1 MNVLVVEDD
10 EDICELYS
18 VWLKEKNHQFTI
30 ARNCEDGICKYS
42 NLLNN
47 RKLDSKM
54 ETYDLVVLDYDFS
67 STPSS
72 KRNGLYVAK
81 DILKFNPDQKIMI
94 ASAWPKKAFFDY
106 ACSLKSVP
114 EILSK
119 PFEKDDFLNQI
130 EKIKQYDITKKLTRL
145 LRQSI
150 KNPSDPVIDSK
161 LLEGLFKILN
171 DGLREENRI
180 KHLDHNTDFNPFS

>member
-1 MNVLVVEDD
+1 MNILVVEDD

-30 ARNCEDGICKYS
+30 ARNCEDGINEYS
-42 NLLNN
+42 HLLNGKQFN
-47 RKLDSKM
+47 SIS
-54 ETYDLVVLDYDFS
+54 ETYDLVVLDYDVPS
-67 STPSS
+67 LQSTE
-72 KRNGLYVAK
+72 RNGLYVAK

-106 ACSLKSVP
+106 TSSLKSVP

-119 PFEKDDFLNQI
+119 PFEKEDFLNQI
-130 EKIKQYDITKKLTRL
+130 EKIKQYDITKKLTKF
-145 LRQSI
+145 LRKSI
-150 KNPSDPVIDSK
+150 KNPNDPVIDPK

-171 DGLREENRI
+171 DSLREENRKKNMGLDNNLNSI
-180 KHLDHNTDFNPFS
+180 K